1 VGGAS
6 HDALVSLEAAA
17 ADGRRAQAAAAEAA
31 AVRAATAEAERTHA
45 EERNGWQS
53 TLAAM
58 REP

>member
-1 VGGAS
+1 MVA
-6 HDALVSLEAAA
+6 LEAAA